1 MEEGTVWK
9 EVSLR
14 LALMDG
20 EKEEKEESIPF
31 SGEQR
36 KQIEVGIHSVFVG
49 QWQLGPVVVER
60 FPGWK
65 ECR

>member
-1 MEEGTVWK
+1 
-9 EVSLR
+9 
-14 LALMDG
+14 MDG